1 MAIKVEFIQGSINAY
16 TNQRIT
22 TLVLEYPRIIHSQLM
37 THRVFTRNSSSTRA
51 IPIKTSVQQ
60 IKDNP
65 AKYLWTYNKA
75 GMSGMDVTDPKEL
88 IDINNYWFF
97 VMQANIKFAEHMD
110 SHYKLHK
117 QHAGRVLEPFQNIRV
132 CLTSTEWANWE
143 HLRLDADAQPEIQ
156 ALAKLVKEVMDKN
169 QDNYQ
174 YLEEGEYHVPFI
186 KRVFNEVDSKYYYLH
201 PETHEELDL
210 QEAINLS
217 VSICA
222 QTSYRKEDCSPE
234 KTSKVIDM
242 LFKGNKL
249 HASPLEHIATPVPK
263 AMNHSDKPLFYWPK
277 GITHM
282 DRNGKYWSGNF
293 KEFIQYRQ
301 LIPNHDGA
309 KLTPHPHQ
317 D

>member
-1 MAIKVEFIQGSINAY
+1 MTIKVEFIQGSINAN
-16 TNQRIT
+16 TDKRIT

-37 THRVFTRNSSSTRA
+37 THRVYSRNSSSTRA
-51 IPIKTSVQQ
+51 IPITTAIKQ

-75 GMSGMDVTDPKEL
+75 GMSGTPVTESKSL

-97 VMQANIKFAEHMD
+97 VMQANIKFAQHMD
-110 SHYKLHK
+110 THYKLHK

-132 CLTSTEWANWE
+132 CLTGTEWDNWE

-156 ALAKLVKEVMDKN
+156 ALAKQMKDVMDSNK
-169 QDNYQ
+169 DKYC

-186 KRVFNEVDSKYYYLH
+186 NRVFNEIDSKFHYFH
-201 PETHEELDL
+201 PETNEELDL

-222 QTSYRKEDCSPE
+222 QTSYRKEDCSSE
-234 KTSKVIDM
+234 KTNKVIDM
-242 LFKGNKL
+242 LFKGDKL
-249 HASPLEHIATPVPK
+249 HASPLEHIATPIPRFTDYGHYPK
-263 AMNHSDKPLFYWPK
+263 TEWPE
-277 GITHM
+277 GVTHM
-282 DRNGKYWSGNF
+282 DREMNYWSGNF
-293 KEFIQYRQ
+293 KDFIQYRQ

-309 KLTPHPHQ
+309 KLTPHSHQ